1 MRANSPRGTLRV
13 HEGLRSAVCR
23 DKGADMGIL
32 ISFRFSSLNTMTV
45 FNDKWHDRMVRAIKK
60 IPERIRSRRCIAL
73 SPFISR

>member
-1 MRANSPRGTLRV
+1 
-13 HEGLRSAVCR
+13 
-23 DKGADMGIL
+23 MGIL

-45 FNDKWHDRMVRAIKK
+45 FNDKWHDRVVRAIKK